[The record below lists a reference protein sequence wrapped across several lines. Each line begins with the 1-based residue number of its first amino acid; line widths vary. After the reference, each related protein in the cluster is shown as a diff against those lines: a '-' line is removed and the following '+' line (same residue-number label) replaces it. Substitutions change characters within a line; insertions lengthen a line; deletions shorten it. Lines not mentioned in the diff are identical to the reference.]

1 MYNFFFI
8 GNQKTNINDKK
19 NKRKVHDVHDDE
31 QQEKKEQTA
40 QQENGNQET
49 RLREDINSEREQS

>member
-1 MYNFFFI
+1 MIWVYYMYNFFLI

-31 QQEKKEQTA
+31 QQEKKKSKQH
-40 QQENGNQET
+40 NKKMVIRKLG
-49 RLREDINSEREQS
+49 